1 MSEQNNET
9 CAVVRDLMPL
19 MLDGV
24 ASAQSE
30 AFARRHMESCED
42 CRAAFARLPEDIARG
57 QKDDVPPMRDVMR
70 ALKKQLS
77 LRVVLVAALTTL
89 MILAVIVVLFYCLTA
104 PRWQVPCGELI
115 TESVRAEITPDTR
128 RVSVGLREEI
138 TSAQH
143 VYYSMERAQEDGKL
157 LNLYVST
164 KASWASHLRSTIN
177 PWADHT
183 TLDIDLGSTW
193 LAANDTAPGA
203 VALKLGE
210 DAVVEAKPYE
220 DDCVVAAVYFCGGE
234 FGDEDKTVLLWE
246 AKPEQYPLLTLGAL
260 NEMGIKMN
268 QM

>member
-42 CRAAFARLPEDIARG
+42 CRAAFARLPGDIARR

-77 LRVVLVAALTTL
+77 LRVVLAVLAALL
-89 MILAVIVVLFYCLTA
+89 VYGLFVHPALFE
-104 PRWQVPCGELI
+104 PNWQVPCGELI
-115 TESVRAEITPDTR
+115 TESIRAEITPDTR
-128 RVSVGLREEI
+128 HVSVDLREEI

-143 VYYSMERAQEDGKL
+143 VYYSMERAEEDGKL

-177 PWADHT
+177 PWANHT
-183 TLDIDLGSTW
+183 TLDIDLG
-193 LAANDTAPGA
+193 LAWQMAYDRAPGL
-203 VALKLGE
+203 VAMVLGE